1 MKLLLMIFLH
11 IVDDFYLQTNS
22 FLANG
27 KQAEWWRQQ
36 KGFTYKYRFD
46 YIPPLIFHAFSWT
59 FMIMLPIAYSMGF
72 QLNIE
77 FFLMFLYNVFLH
89 GMTDHAKANLLEI
102 NLVQD
107 QAIHLFQII
116 ATFWVFREV

>member
-1 MKLLLMIFLH
+1 MKFLLMIFLH
-11 IVDDFYLQTNS
+11 IVDDFYFQTNS

-27 KQAEWWRQQ
+27 KQEEWWRQQ
-36 KGFTYKYRFD
+36 KWFTYRYRFD

-77 FFLMFLYNVFLH
+77 FFLMFIYNVFLH
-89 GMTDHAKANLLEI
+89 GMTDHAKANLREI